1 MSHVHMPEGW
11 KFIGAGLSQDEP
23 LESMGCSSTD
33 DAIAA
38 MDDVCRRMDVLAKE
52 LGCLGYFSD
61 DCPEGPKA
69 A

>member
-11 KFIGAGLSQDEP
+11 KFIEANLSQDDPTEP
-23 LESMGCSSTD
+23 LECGSPT

-38 MDDVCRRMDVLAKE
+38 MEDVCRRMDVLAKE
-52 LGCLGYFSD
+52 LGCLGFFSD
-61 DCPEGPKA
+61 DCSEGPKA